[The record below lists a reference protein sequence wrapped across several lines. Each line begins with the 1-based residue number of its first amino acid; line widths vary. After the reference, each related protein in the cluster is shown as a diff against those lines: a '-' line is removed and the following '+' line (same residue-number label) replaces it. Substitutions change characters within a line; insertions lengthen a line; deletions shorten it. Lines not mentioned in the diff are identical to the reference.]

1 MIVQISPELRVAADS
16 MQWVIQQPSTAKDR
30 DWRPVNWGAYHAS
43 LGNALRRV
51 ARYEFMAV
59 QETVSLRQCHDL
71 CERIATLLS
80 ATLEA
85 PAGSGP
91 TLEKLRESALKNPAG
106 GPGLETNSA
115 TGIDQDSM
123 T

>member
-1 MIVQISPELRVAADS
+1 MIVQISPELRVSADG
-16 MQWVIQQPSTAKDR
+16 MQWVIQHPSNSKDR
-30 DWRPVNWGAYHAS
+30 SWRSVPWGAFHAD
-43 LGNALRRV
+43 LGGALRRV
-51 ARYEFMAV
+51 ARYQFMTLP
-59 QETVSLRQCHDL
+59 ETVSLRQCHDL
-71 CERIATLLS
+71 CERIANLLS